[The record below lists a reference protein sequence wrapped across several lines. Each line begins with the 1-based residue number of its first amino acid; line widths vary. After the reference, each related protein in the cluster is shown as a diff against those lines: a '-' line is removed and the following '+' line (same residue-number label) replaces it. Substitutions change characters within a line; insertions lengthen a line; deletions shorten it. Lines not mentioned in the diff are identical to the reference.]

1 MESAQK
7 NNVRYQ
13 PAQSTLSDKL
23 DYMSS
28 ASFMSRAV
36 AFIIDIL
43 AIWGLSQIIIYPV
56 VQLSGMGDLYF
67 LAPALSIANIASGI
81 LYFAYFVLM
90 THFTQA
96 TLGKMV
102 TGVTVVSRN
111 GDKLTFSQVIFRE
124 LIGRYINNFLWYL
137 PYLLVLFT
145 ERRIGLH
152 DYFAD
157 TYVVKNSYY
166 QYKNEIKKRII
177 KDEEIKYQEDDLY
190 NGRSHVS
197 R

>member
-13 PAQSTLSDKL
+13 PAQSTLEDKL

-36 AFIIDIL
+36 AFIIDGL
-43 AIWGLSQIIIYPV
+43 AVWGLSQILIHPIL
-56 VQLSGMGDLYF
+56 QLLGIGNLYF
-67 LAPALSIANIASGI
+67 LTPMLSVENITTGV
-81 LYFAYFVLM
+81 LYFLYFILM
-90 THFTQA
+90 TYYAKA

-102 TGVTVVSRN
+102 TGITVVSQN
-111 GDKLTFSQVIFRE
+111 GEKLTFKQVIFRE
-124 LIGRYINNFLWYL
+124 LVGRYINNKLWYL
-137 PYLLVLFT
+137 PYLVVLFND
-145 ERRIGLH
+145 RRIGLH

-166 QYKNEIKKRII
+166 KYKKEIKARII
-177 KDEEIKYQEDDLY
+177 SNEQTKYQEDDLY
-190 NGRSHVS
+190 NGRSHV
-197 R
+197 

>member
-13 PAQSTLSDKL
+13 PAQSTLEDKL

-36 AFIIDIL
+36 AFIIDGL
-43 AIWGLSQIIIYPV
+43 AVWGLSQILIHPIL
-56 VQLSGMGDLYF
+56 QLLGIGNLYF
-67 LAPALSIANIASGI
+67 LTPMLSVENITTGV
-81 LYFAYFVLM
+81 LYFLYFILM
-90 THFTQA
+90 TYYAKA

-102 TGVTVVSRN
+102 TGITVVSQN
-111 GDKLTFSQVIFRE
+111 GEKLTFKQVIFRE
-124 LIGRYINNFLWYL
+124 LVGRYINNKLWYL
-137 PYLLVLFT
+137 PYLVVLFND
-145 ERRIGLH
+145 RRVGLH

-166 QYKNEIKKRII
+166 EYKKEIKARII
-177 KDEEIKYQEDDLY
+177 SNEQTKYQEDDLY
-190 NGRSHVS
+190 NGRSHV
-197 R
+197 

>member
-13 PAQSTLSDKL
+13 PAQSTLEDKL

-36 AFIIDIL
+36 AFIIDGL
-43 AIWGLSQIIIYPV
+43 AVWGLSQILIHPIL
-56 VQLSGMGDLYF
+56 QLLGIGNLYF
-67 LAPALSIANIASGI
+67 LTPMLSVENITTGV
-81 LYFAYFVLM
+81 LYFLYFILM
-90 THFTQA
+90 TYYAKA

-102 TGVTVVSRN
+102 TGITVVSQN
-111 GDKLTFSQVIFRE
+111 GEKLTFKQVIFRE
-124 LIGRYINNFLWYL
+124 LVGRYINNKLWYL
-137 PYLLVLFT
+137 PYLVVLFND
-145 ERRIGLH
+145 RRIGLH

-166 QYKNEIKKRII
+166 EYKKEIKARII
-177 KDEEIKYQEDDLY
+177 SNEQTKYQEDDLY
-190 NGRSHVS
+190 NGRSHV
-197 R
+197 